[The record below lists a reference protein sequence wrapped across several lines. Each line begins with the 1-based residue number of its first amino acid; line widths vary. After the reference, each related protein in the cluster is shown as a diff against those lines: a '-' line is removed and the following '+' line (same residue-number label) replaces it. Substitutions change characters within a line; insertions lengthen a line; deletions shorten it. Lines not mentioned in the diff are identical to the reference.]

1 MHAIWME
8 YISTP
13 EAIEGFWNAFAGC
26 SEHQVGAWNILY
38 TLVKVRRS
46 WELLMVVNK
55 EPSSL

>member
-1 MHAIWME
+1 ME

-13 EAIEGFWNAFAGC
+13 EAVEGFLNAFAGC

-38 TLVKVRRS
+38 TLVKVRTS